1 MQMNISLRKVLNIIF
16 LFVSVNS
23 EMSSN
28 SKVEADLAASKPI
41 GHSSEGEDIQSD
53 DMILDELEDEETA
66 GNASML
72 VTGFLKN
79 FLYRITHKINV

>member
-1 MQMNISLRKVLNIIF
+1 MQMNISLRKKNHIQN

-41 GHSSEGEDIQSD
+41 GQSSEGEDIQSD

-72 VTGFLKN
+72 VTGF
-79 FLYRITHKINV
+79 FYRIAHKINI

>member
-1 MQMNISLRKVLNIIF
+1 MIF

-72 VTGFLKN
+72 VTGFFFLN
-79 FLYRITHKINV
+79 FYIESHIK

>member
-1 MQMNISLRKVLNIIF
+1 MQMNISLRKVLNMIF

-41 GHSSEGEDIQSD
+41 GQSTEDEDIQSD

-72 VTGFLKN
+72 VTGFFFIYLF
-79 FLYRITHKINV
+79 FL

>member
-1 MQMNISLRKVLNIIF
+1 MQMTISLRKVLNMIF

-41 GHSSEGEDIQSD
+41 GQSSEGEDIQSD

-72 VTGFLKN
+72 VTGF
-79 FLYRITHKINV
+79 FYRITHKINV

>member
-1 MQMNISLRKVLNIIF
+1 MIF

-28 SKVEADLAASKPI
+28 SKVEADLAASKLI
-41 GHSSEGEDIQSD
+41 GQSSEDEDIQSD

-72 VTGFLKN
+72 VTGFLFYFI
-79 FLYRITHKINV
+79 FLHRITHKINV